1 MSSTGVSNT
10 ALDGPGLL
18 RGKGVGLSSGEF
30 PSKEYTAV
38 CSWTPYDSPVQVTTT
53 TRTTVQQSISA
64 RIRTLNKEPSDTVD
78 LITTRIYAA
87 VDTIHTVHGDVDAAD
102 PSSAD
107 LLHVIVDDMERAEW
121 MLKSE
126 NRKI

>member
-1 MSSTGVSNT
+1 MSSTGVSKT
-10 ALDGPGLL
+10 ALDGPDVL
-18 RGKGVGLSSGEF
+18 RGKGIGPSSGEF
-30 PSKEYTAV
+30 PSKEGTAV
-38 CSWTPYDSPVQVTTT
+38 SSWTPYDSPVQVTTT

-64 RIRTLNKEPSDTVD
+64 RIRTLSKEPSDTVD

-87 VDTIHTVHGDVDAAD
+87 VDTIHTVHGDVAD

-107 LLHVIVDDMERAEW
+107 LLHVIVDDLERAEW

-126 NRKI
+126 KRKI